1 MSEKQDRQGVRTA
14 SELERKYNFGKT
26 FSEMIGL
33 INESRD
39 KVDSVESTLRNEII
53 EQSTSLT
60 RNTEQIVMQAEQRLT
75 NNINEVDG
83 KLTDIQKEVSL
94 KLSAD
99 DVTIA
104 VREEVGSGVEI
115 TETGYK
121 FDADGLT
128 ISQRGEPIENHLDNT
143 GMYVRKDGDAILTA
157 NKDGVEAVN
166 LHASTYLIVGSG
178 DGRSRFED
186 YGIDR
191 TGCFWV
197 G

>member
-1 MSEKQDRQGVRTA
+1 MSVKQDRQGVRTA

-75 NNINEVDG
+75 NTINEVDG
-83 KLTDIQKEVSL
+83 KLTDIEKEVSL

-128 ISQRGEPIENHLDNT
+128 IAKKNSVMENHIDNT
-143 GMYVRKDGDAILTA
+143 GMYVKKYGEDILKANDKGVTA
-157 NKDGVEAVN
+157 VD
-166 LHASTYLIVGSG
+166 LHASTYLIVGAG

-186 YGIDR
+186 YGVDR